1 MPGLGLACHPNTS
14 PSPNKP
20 FGAGASRFGK
30 PKMLLSLLYAILCGF
45 HPFPADHM
53 DDDEAARGS
62 YSFPIPWWDDIS
74 ASAKEVVEH
83 LLSVKPSKRYTIKK
97 FFAHPWCS
105 HWKQTHRL
113 RRPGETSS
121 VSSLCTRIQEESSG
135 SRTLQALVRRQAQRA
150 PARDAQKLGLIPLPS
165 STLRHRPRIA

>member
-1 MPGLGLACHPNTS
+1 MPPKY
-14 PSPNKP
+14 KP

-45 HPFPADHM
+45 YPFPADHM

-83 LLSVKPSKRYTIKK
+83 LLSVKPSKQYTIKK

-105 HWKQTHRL
+105 HWEQTTDYADPGRRL
-113 RRPGETSS
+113 VSALCAPGCRRK
-121 VSSLCTRIQEESSG
+121 
-135 SRTLQALVRRQAQRA
+135 ALAVEHY
-150 PARDAQKLGLIPLPS
+150 
-165 STLRHRPRIA
+165 RHL